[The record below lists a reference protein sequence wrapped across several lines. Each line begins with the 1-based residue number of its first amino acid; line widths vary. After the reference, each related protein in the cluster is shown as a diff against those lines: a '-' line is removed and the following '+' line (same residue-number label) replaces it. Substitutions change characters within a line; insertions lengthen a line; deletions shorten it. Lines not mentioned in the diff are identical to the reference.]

1 MKTTMIAAVCLILL
15 TTASARPPKQTPHA
29 GPPANALEAKIRKA
43 WEDFKT
49 KNKDAFAAILTDD
62 FTELE
67 EDGNGFGD
75 KKAILDQIDQFQINQ
90 YNLHDFKVKLVGA
103 DGALVNYLADYS
115 GSYAGQPV
123 DAKTAYGEVWVKRG
137 NDWKLLYAQE
147 TKVK

>member
-1 MKTTMIAAVCLILL
+1 MKTTMIATICLILL
-15 TTASARPPKQTPHA
+15 ATASARPPKQTPHA
-29 GPPANALEAKIRKA
+29 GPPAKTLEAKIRKA
-43 WEDFKT
+43 WDDYKT

-67 EDGNGFGD
+67 EANGFGD
-75 KKAILDQIDQFQINQ
+75 KKTILDEIDQFQINQ
-90 YNLHDFKVKLVGA
+90 YNLHDFKVKPVGA

-123 DAKTAYGEVWVKRG
+123 DAKTAYGEIWVKRG